1 MRIPLCGYF
10 KCLDMCLG
18 SIFEADLVVSAKFP
32 DMFAL
37 QSRATRGGRKSL
49 LYSTPM
55 IVVLVGR

>member
-10 KCLDMCLG
+10 ECLDMCLG
-18 SIFEADLVVSAKFP
+18 SIFEPDLVVSAKFP

-37 QSRATRGGRKSL
+37 QSGGGRKSL
-49 LYSTPM
+49 LYNTPM